1 MAASLSLWKLS
12 NADSTGRV
20 GRDFADAGAANLGLR
35 DAELALQWVQEN
47 IGAFGGDHS
56 KVRYATP
63 IGRWTH
69 STDRLQVTLVGQ
81 SAGSDLISLL
91 YLQRDTGLFRSAV
104 RVTSW

>member
-1 MAASLSLWKLS
+1 MVFVSIAYRVGVFGWPRVFPPRKLS

-47 IGAFGGDHS
+47 IGAFGGDHT

-63 IGRWTH
+63 
-69 STDRLQVTLVGQ
+69 V
-81 SAGSDLISLL
+81 
-91 YLQRDTGLFRSAV
+91 AV
-104 RVTSW
+104 